1 MYYQSLFESF
11 FSPTRILVVS
21 EERLKA
27 AELKVKQDELTAV
40 DVRITELKKYKEDL
54 ATQIAALKPAKV
66 GKDLDQLDTM
76 PSDYQPPGVNGN
88 AGEPQSLEE
97 ALTGE

>member
-1 MYYQSLFESF
+1 MYYPSLFESF
-11 FSPTRILVVS
+11 FSPTRIVVVS

-40 DVRITELKKYKEDL
+40 EARIVELNKYKEEL
-54 ATQIAALKPAKV
+54 VTQVAK
-66 GKDLDQLDTM
+66 LQ
-76 PSDYQPPGVNGN
+76 PSK
-88 AGEPQSLEE
+88 EPQSLEE